1 MATSPP
7 SQPEGHEPR
16 SGFSRLAGSRVPAIA
31 AALYA
36 AATIAITWPVPLAP
50 RSMLLGHAGN
60 DTWNHVWGFWWVGQ
74 EVLEH
79 GRWPAWTDLIAWPSG
94 GALYFIDTFNAI
106 ITLPIQA
113 FAGPVFT
120 HNAVVAG
127 SLWFS
132 AFCAWLLAR
141 RIVRDD
147 AAALVAGAAY
157 GFCPHI
163 LAQAHN
169 GITESL
175 NIGWLALYLLA
186 LLTLLERPTLRRG
199 LLTWLAL
206 TACGIFNWYYGLFAG
221 LITAVLVVSRH
232 REVWVNW
239 RQLAKCGLAGALLVG
254 PLALAALWALK
265 SSMDAPDALVNRD
278 SDFVWNSLLFHN
290 MSDFQCF
297 FRPGRFYSPN
307 LKVLYGEELLIV
319 IYVGWTLI
327 LLAVA
332 GVASVRPRRKLLPW
346 IAVAVMFLVFALG
359 PYLYAFGDYVE
370 LAGRRIPLPF
380 LAFFEALP
388 LFSRIS
394 HPFRF
399 VIGVELGLGIL
410 AAWGL
415 ASWAQGRS
423 RRVAWGMSI
432 LAASLVLV
440 ETWAVSPAVLPIA
453 HADAVLPQGYQHIL
467 EDQEEGAILDLPIA
481 FPLLER
487 AVYNWYQVHH
497 ARPIPYTLNE
507 PLPPGLKPNQ
517 FARFILD
524 IEAGRARLLPRTL
537 PDLEMVVSSRVLARQ
552 GYRWVVVHNQ
562 LYPEL
567 KRGQIQAVLDA
578 VLGPPTHEDDEL
590 TIYRVP

>member
-1 MATSPP
+1 MSIAGQGQATPSPA
-7 SQPEGHEPR
+7 GLR
-16 SGFSRLAGSRVPAIA
+16 SLLTTTIVVAV
-31 AALYA
+31 LYA
-36 AATIAITWPVPLAP
+36 LVTAILTWPTAMAP
-50 RSMLLGHAGN
+50 RSVLLGHPGN
-60 DTWNHVWGFWWVGQ
+60 DTWNHVWGFWWVAEEILQ
-74 EVLEH
+74 H
-79 GRWPAWTDLIAWPSG
+79 GRWPGWTDLIAWPSG
-94 GALYFIDTFNAI
+94 GALYFIDTFNALL
-106 ITLPIQA
+106 TLPLQA
-113 FAGPVFT
+113 VAGPVVT
-120 HNAVVAG
+120 HNAIMAG

-132 AFCAWLLAR
+132 AFAAWLLAR
-141 RIVRDD
+141 HLVRSD

-186 LLTLLERPTLRRG
+186 LLKLMRRPTLGWG

-206 TACGIFNWYYGLFAG
+206 SACGVFNWYYGLFAG
-221 LITAVLVVSRH
+221 LITAVLLLWSARYDPPP
-232 REVWVNW
+232 W
-239 RQLAKCGLAGALLVG
+239 RAFLRNGVIGALVVG
-254 PLALAALWALK
+254 PLAAAALWALK

-278 SDFVWNSLLFHN
+278 ADFVWNSLLFHN
-290 MSDFQCF
+290 MSDLQCF
-297 FRPGRFYSPN
+297 FRPGHFYSPD

-319 IYVGWTLI
+319 VYVGWALMAMAAAALI
-327 LLAVA
+327 FTKPRRRLLPWLAVA
-332 GVASVRPRRKLLPW
+332 VIFW
-346 IAVAVMFLVFALG
+346 IFALG
-359 PYLYAFGDYVE
+359 PYLYAFGEYVE
-370 LAGRRIPLPF
+370 IAGRRLPLPF

-415 ASWAQGRS
+415 ARLTASRPAWVRWAVGI
-423 RRVAWGMSI
+423 G
-432 LAASLVLV
+432 AAALVV
-440 ETWAVSPAVLPIA
+440 GETWVASPTPLPVA
-453 HADAVLPQGYQHIL
+453 TSRAVLPQGYAFVM
-467 EDQEEGAILDLPIA
+467 EDGEEGAILDLPIA

-497 ARPIPYTLNE
+497 GRPIPYTLNE
-507 PLPPGLKPNQ
+507 PLPPGLRHNQ
-517 FARFILD
+517 LSRFILD

-537 PDLEMVVSSRVLARQ
+537 PDLELVASSRVLSRQ
-552 GYRWVVVHNQ
+552 GYRWVVVHDR

-567 KRGQIQAVLDA
+567 KRDQIHAVLNA
-578 VLGPPTHEDDEL
+578 VLGPPAHDDDEL